1 MNIYSLFAL
10 PLCFCLTATAAESE
24 QQPTSPH
31 HWSGGVQFN
40 SDYLMRGL
48 SLSWHNPSPMFYGDY
63 SHDSGW
69 YAGAWAASVNTRVYN
84 DGQWELGGYGGY
96 SWIAM
101 ETLGINIGGIGY
113 HYPGADSPTVS
124 PQSYDTAEAYVAV
137 SYGPFMAK
145 YWRTLTD
152 YWGVNGK
159 NPWCWDTG
167 CTPSNGDSRG
177 SQYLEA
183 NLNFSLPHDLMLG
196 LHAAHQ
202 WIAHYRQLD
211 YSDYRITLDKSWG
224 RWIGTL
230 GYSTTTASETIYTYT
245 SRGEKEN
252 IAEGVWFLRA
262 TLTF

>member
-1 MNIYSLFAL
+1 MSRI
-10 PLCFCLTATAAESE
+10 LTALLALFCAPQLHADDAA
-24 QQPTSPH
+24 TSPH
-31 HWSGGVQFN
+31 HWSGGIQLN

-48 SLSWHNPSPMFYGDY
+48 SLSWHTPSPMFYADY

-69 YAGAWAASVNTRVYN
+69 YAGAWAAGVSPRVYN
-84 DGQWELGGYGGY
+84 DGHWELGAYGGY
-96 SWIAM
+96 SWTIM
-101 ETLGINIGGIGY
+101 DKLGMNIGAIGY
-113 HYPGADSPTVS
+113 HYPGAESASAS
-124 PQSYDTAEAYVAV
+124 PQSYDTAETYLAV
-137 SYGPFMAK
+137 TYGPFMAK

-183 NLNFSLPHDLMLG
+183 NLNFSLPHNLTLG
-196 LHAAHQ
+196 LHAARQ
-202 WIAHYRQLD
+202 WVAHYQQLD
-211 YSDYRITLDKSWG
+211 YADYRITLDKSWG

-230 GYSTTTASETIYTYT
+230 GYSTTTASETVYTYT
-245 SRGEKEN
+245 ARDEKEN
-252 IAEGVWFLRA
+252 IAEGVWFVRA